1 MSGLFVRAS
10 RRLAW
15 VLAGA
20 ALACAQGRTYLE
32 SVDIPG
38 DRPAS
43 EKVEVARRMATLEAY
58 ERLLARARAR
68 FPSVDEHQLKQLV
81 LSWRVY
87 HAGDA
92 AQSERVA
99 LVVGFRNA
107 DSSFDPRPLIDYC
120 KEVLLE
126 ELREPP
132 ASGG

>member
-1 MSGLFVRAS
+1 MAS
-10 RRLAW
+10 
-15 VLAGA
+15 VLALGF
-20 ALACAQGRTYLE
+20 ACVQGRTYLE

-38 DRPAS
+38 DRPVS

-58 ERLLARARAR
+58 ERLLARARVR
-68 FPSVDEHQLKQLV
+68 FPSFDERQLKRLV

-87 HAGDA
+87 HANDA
-92 AQSERVA
+92 GQTERVA

-107 DSSFDPRPLIDYC
+107 DPSFDPRPLIAYC

-126 ELREPP
+126 ELREPS